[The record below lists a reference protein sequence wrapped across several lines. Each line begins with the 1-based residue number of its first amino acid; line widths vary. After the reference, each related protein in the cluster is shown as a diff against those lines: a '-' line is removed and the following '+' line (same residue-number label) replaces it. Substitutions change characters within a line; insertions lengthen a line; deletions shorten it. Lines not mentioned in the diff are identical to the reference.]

1 MKIDLCSISYEEP
14 SKPLPIGPDSEPYL
28 RWYESRRQFEE
39 LSARS
44 KTLEQEPPQYL
55 RELIQLVEAEET
67 KKKPRDDSEIL
78 NALYRFVIAL
88 QCPRLFFEKKVPAC
102 KRAVQESS
110 TEAQDRQYRREV
122 KKQRKGLSEYQA
134 MQNKFTQNLRQDLHH
149 YILCQTYI
157 QRGTKDLNRTYVA
170 PSAPGQPGGRRNL
183 PLDEL
188 EQLRANIQQHYLYYY
203 DRLVHSGY
211 QVRKQPVVSERLT
224 EHCCE
229 KPWLIP
235 MAHVLLLRDAQYQM
249 MGHAKYTPA
258 TLLQEDSER
267 FVLTRKK
274 SATAEPVP
282 VDPTI
287 SHEVAKGIQ
296 SVFIYYMNLH
306 SNTTLTEG
314 VLKGAETEPYYNPTS
329 SLPFM
334 SDFSSSLS
342 SVRDSFYTLRA
353 WSDSLFAIPD
363 CDPDL
368 LALRIGK
375 ARSFST
381 KQIDALR
388 EWLPMLLWQDC
399 NIQNLLNHDPRF
411 QHTHT
416 DTIDTLT
423 DILRC
428 VKEFLNPERYYSYRT
443 GKGEIRKSMI
453 KAAEKLMEYHV
464 ITENGFDRQDHIQ
477 YAMASLI
484 VAQNISD
491 DILCMSHAV
500 EPYTKNMY
508 PAFLRYYIRTLRKQ
522 LRYYLRK
529 KVILHVMG
537 YSREDLGKDYKRY
550 LKTSPAYMQVKQEM
564 PGLEWTDAKAILKDL
579 LCSKKGLA
587 ERQKDIERCLQ
598 KHCKNQLAYWL
609 SDIRSEKKCLI
620 YYILFSQLVESA
632 LHVLTDHSLHVLE
645 TLYQDYSSKKYR
657 TEQKKWSDF
666 KASASGQQDRVPAG
680 PAEKVE
686 LAGGE

>member
-1 MKIDLCSISYEEP
+1 MKIDLCSISYKEP
-14 SKPLPIGPDSEPYL
+14 SEPLPIGPDSKSYL
-28 RWYESRRQFEE
+28 RWYESKRQFEE
-39 LSARS
+39 LLSQS
-44 KTLEQEPPQYL
+44 KTTEQDPPQYL
-55 RELIQLVEAEET
+55 RELIQLVESEQ
-67 KKKPRDDSEIL
+67 KKKKTRDSSEIL
-78 NALYRFVIAL
+78 NALYRFAIAL
-88 QCPRLFFEKKVPAC
+88 QCPRLFFEKEVPAY
-102 KRAVQESS
+102 KRAVQEYR
-110 TEAQDRQYRREV
+110 TKAQDRQTEREV
-122 KKQRKGLSEYQA
+122 DKQRKGLSEYQS
-134 MQNKFTQNLRQDLHH
+134 MQNKFTQNLRRDLHR

-157 QRGTKDLNRTYVA
+157 QRGTKDLNRDYVA
-170 PSAPGQPGGRRNL
+170 PSDPDQPGGKRNL
-183 PLDEL
+183 PLDAL
-188 EQLRANIQQHYLYYY
+188 EKLRANIQQYYLYYY

-211 QVRKQPVVSERLT
+211 QVKKQPVVSERLT

-249 MGHAKYTPA
+249 MGRGKYTPA

-267 FVLTRKK
+267 FVLTREK
-274 SATAEPVP
+274 SATTGDDE
-282 VDPTI
+282 VDSSI

-314 VLKGAETEPYYNPTS
+314 VLKGAETKPYYNPTS
-329 SLPFM
+329 SLPLM
-334 SDFSSSLS
+334 LDFAPSLRLP
-342 SVRDSFYTLRA
+342 RDSFDTLSV

-375 ARSFST
+375 AQSFST

-443 GKGEIRKSMI
+443 GKGEIRQSMTQ
-453 KAAEKLMEYHV
+453 AAEKLKKYHI
-464 ITENGFDRQDHIQ
+464 ITESGFDRQDHIQ
-477 YAMASLI
+477 HAMASLI
-484 VAQNISD
+484 VARNISD

-500 EPYTKNMY
+500 EPYTIKMY
-508 PAFLRYYIRTLRKQ
+508 PAFLRCYVRKLRKQ
-522 LRYYLRK
+522 FRYYLRK
-529 KVILHVMG
+529 KVILAVMG

-550 LKTSPAYMQVKQEM
+550 LKTSPAYIRLKQEM
-564 PGLEWTDAKAILKDL
+564 PRLEWKDAKEILQNL
-579 LCSKKGLA
+579 LCSNKGIA

-598 KHCKNQLAYWL
+598 KHCKSQLAYWP

-632 LHVLTDHSLHVLE
+632 LHTLMDHSLHVME
-645 TLYQDYSSKKYR
+645 TLYRDYSSKKYR
-657 TEQKKWSDF
+657 TEQEKWSDF
-666 KASASGQQDRVPAG
+666 KASASGQQGRIPAD
-680 PAEKVE
+680 PTEKVE
-686 LAGGE
+686 PAGGE